1 MERVSES
8 PDTTHEAPSPALQE
22 LARACG
28 VALDYTAASGEHKTS
43 SASAIRAVLA
53 AMGVD
58 GSDDD
63 RCRAALTRLEDLRW
77 ERMVPA
83 VTVLREGAEAVIPV
97 HVPHG
102 EPATAQLVLETGERW
117 DLEQLDIYIPP
128 RSVGERAI
136 GRASFKIPG
145 SLPLGW
151 HRVEGTTTG
160 IKGKGWVVV
169 TPQRV
174 EIRSDVREARPYGL
188 HTQLYSIRSSR
199 SWGLGDFADLGD
211 LCALAK
217 VRAGA
222 DFVLV
227 NPLHACEPV
236 PPISNSPYSPSSR
249 RYLNPTYIR
258 VEDIPEVAYLP
269 SQRRAVLEWESE
281 KPRRANATDELLDRD
296 GAWTAKKA
304 ALEQVF
310 EASRSV
316 GRDAQFEA
324 YCLREGRAL
333 EDFATWC
340 AIAEEYSGQA
350 WPEALSHPRAPEVA
364 QWREEHPDRIMF
376 YAWLQWIAQE
386 QLAGA
391 QARALESGMRIGIMM
406 DLAVGVHPEGADS
419 WALQT
424 VLARGVGIGAPPDAF
439 NQLGQNWALPPWNPR
454 AMESAAY
461 LPFRDL
467 VRAAVANAGALRI
480 DHVLGLFRQW
490 WVPDGH
496 RADDG
501 AYVYVDHEA
510 LIGIVALEAQRAGAI
525 VIGED
530 LGTVEPWVME
540 YLNERGL
547 LGTVVQRF
555 EWRDGHPLA
564 PEDYRSDVLV
574 AVTTHDHPPTAAYLA
589 GTDLDVPEE
598 LGLLVGDVEEMRAQ
612 GRREVE
618 GLTRYLDERGWLPI
632 EPEDE
637 DILAGMHALVLN
649 SPALL
654 SAIAVTDL
662 VGEMKTQN
670 QPGTF
675 LEYPNWCVPL
685 TDSNGEPVLL
695 DDLFDHPRV
704 RRLVAKLKHARD

>member
-1 MERVSES
+1 MSDSGAPDHES
-8 PDTTHEAPSPALQE
+8 PSPALQD

-28 VALDYTAASGEHKTS
+28 VALEYTAASGEHKTS
-43 SASAIRAVLA
+43 SAAAIRKVLA

-58 GSDDD
+58 GSDDH
-63 RCRAALTRLEDLRW
+63 RCADALNRLEDLRW
-77 ERMVPA
+77 ERLVPA
-83 VTVLREGAEAVIPV
+83 ITVVRQGQEAVVPV

-102 EPATAQLVLETGERW
+102 EPASSFLTLESGEVRE
-117 DLEQLDIYIPP
+117 LEQLDIYLPP
-128 RSVGERAI
+128 RSVGEREI
-136 GRASFKIPG
+136 GRASFRVPG
-145 SLPLGW
+145 DLPLGW
-151 HRVEGTTTG
+151 HRLEGRTTG
-160 IKGKGWVVV
+160 MKGKGWVVV

-174 EIRSDVREARPYGL
+174 EIPQEVREARPYGL
-188 HTQLYSIRSSR
+188 HTQLYSVRSSR

-227 NPLHACEPV
+227 NPLHAAEPV

-249 RYLNPTYIR
+249 RYLNPMYIR

-269 SQRRAVLEWESE
+269 SQQRAVLEWESE
-281 KPRRANATDELLDRD
+281 RPRRVNGTDALLDRD
-296 GAWTAKKA
+296 SAWRAKKA
-304 ALEQVF
+304 ALEHVF
-310 EASRSV
+310 KASRSV

-340 AIAEEYSGQA
+340 ALAEAHRGVP
-350 WPEALSHPRAPEVA
+350 WPDEMAKPHSAEVS
-364 QWREEHPDRIMF
+364 QWREQHPDRVMF

-386 QLAGA
+386 QLANA
-391 QARALESGMRIGIMM
+391 QVRAREAGMMIGVMT

-419 WALQT
+419 WALQS
-424 VLARGVGIGAPPDAF
+424 VLARGVAIGAPPDAF
-439 NQLGQNWALPPWNPR
+439 NQMGQNWALPPWNPR
-454 AMESAAY
+454 ALEASAY
-461 LPFRDL
+461 MPFRDL
-467 VRAAVANAGALRI
+467 VRAAVSSAGALRI

-501 AYVYVDHEA
+501 AYVNVDHEA

-530 LGTVEPWVME
+530 LGTVEPWVMA

-574 AVTTHDHPPTAAYLA
+574 AVTTHDHPPTASYLA
-589 GTDLDVPEE
+589 GTDLDVPES
-598 LGLLVGDVEEMRAQ
+598 LGLIVGDVEEQRER
-612 GRREVE
+612 GRREVAD
-618 GLTRYLDERGWLPI
+618 LTRYLDERGWLPI
-632 EPEDE
+632 EHSDE
-637 DILAGMHALVLN
+637 DILAGMHTLVLN
-649 SPALL
+649 TPALL

-662 VGEMKTQN
+662 VGDMRTQN

-675 LEYPNWCVPL
+675 TEYPNWQIPL
-685 TDSNGEPVLL
+685 TDSNGVPVLL
-695 DDLFDHPRV
+695 DDLFEHPRV
-704 RRLVAKLKHARD
+704 RRLVTKLKTARG

>member
-1 MERVSES
+1 MDDVTESGAAVHES
-8 PDTTHEAPSPALQE
+8 PSSALQE

-43 SASAIRAVLA
+43 SAAAIRAVLA

-63 RCRAALTRLEDLRW
+63 RCREALGRLEDLRW
-77 ERMVPA
+77 ARLVPA
-83 VTVLREGAEAVIPV
+83 VTVLREGADAVIPV
-97 HVPHG
+97 HVPDG
-102 EPATAQLVLETGERW
+102 EPAAASLTLETGEHR
-117 DLEQLDIYIPP
+117 DLEQVDVYVPP
-128 RSVGERAI
+128 RDVAGRRI
-136 GRASFKIPG
+136 GRASFRLPG
-145 SLPLGW
+145 DLPLGW
-151 HRVEGTTTG
+151 HRIEGVTTG
-160 IKGKGWVVV
+160 MRGKGWVVV
-169 TPQRV
+169 TPRRI
-174 EIRSDVREARPYGL
+174 EIPQEVREARPYGL
-188 HTQLYSIRSSR
+188 HTQLYSLRSTR

-249 RYLNPTYIR
+249 RYLNATYIR

-269 SQRRAVLEWESE
+269 SQQRAVLEWESE
-281 KPRRANATDELLDRD
+281 RPRRVDATDALLDRD
-296 GAWTAKKA
+296 GAWRAKKA
-304 ALEQVF
+304 ALEHVF
-310 EASRSV
+310 KATRSI

-324 YCLREGRAL
+324 YCIREGRAL

-340 AIAEEYSGQA
+340 ALAEAHRGVP
-350 WPEALSHPRAPEVA
+350 WPEEMAKPHSQEVA
-364 QWREEHPDRIMF
+364 QWREQHPDRIMF

-386 QLAGA
+386 QLARA
-391 QARALESGMRIGIMM
+391 QSRAREAGMMIGVMT
-406 DLAVGVHPEGADS
+406 DLAVGVHPEGADA
-419 WALQT
+419 WALQA

-439 NQLGQNWALPPWNPR
+439 NQKGQNWALPPWNPR
-454 AMESAAY
+454 AMEAAAY

-467 VRAAVANAGALRI
+467 VRAAVASAGALRI

-490 WVPDGH
+490 WVPDGYQ
-496 RADDG
+496 ADDG
-501 AYVYVDHEA
+501 AYVHVDHEA

-530 LGTVEPWVME
+530 LGTVEPWVMA

-564 PEDYRSDVLV
+564 PEDYREDVLV
-574 AVTTHDHPPTAAYLA
+574 AVTTHDHPPTASYLA

-598 LGLLVGDVEEMRAQ
+598 LGLLVGDVERMREQ
-612 GRREVE
+612 GRREVAD
-618 GLTRYLDERGWLPI
+618 LTRYLDERGWLPV
-632 EPEDE
+632 EHTDE
-637 DILAGMHALVLN
+637 DVLAGMHTLVLHT
-649 SPALL
+649 PALL
-654 SAIAVTDL
+654 CAIAVTDL
-662 VGEMKTQN
+662 VGDMRTQN

-675 LEYPNWCVPL
+675 TEYPNWQIPL
-685 TDSNGEPVLL
+685 TDSNGVPVLL

-704 RRLVAKLKHARD
+704 RRLVTRLKTARS